1 MNKAQS
7 RAWEECEKCGEKRA
21 GEECGKWGVV
31 EGAERL
37 ASRGKAKKVKKR
49 LKFERICVIC
59 PRFCALCTNAGSCM
73 ESYSY
78 LRHDESLAFEK
89 LEQQT

>member
-7 RAWEECEKCGEKRA
+7 RAWNEGEERGEKQVGKECGKCGEKRA
-21 GEECGKWGVV
+21 GEECGKWGVA

-59 PRFCALCTNAGSCM
+59 PRFCALCTNAGSCIGII
-73 ESYSY
+73 
-78 LRHDESLAFEK
+78 LILAP
-89 LEQQT
+89 